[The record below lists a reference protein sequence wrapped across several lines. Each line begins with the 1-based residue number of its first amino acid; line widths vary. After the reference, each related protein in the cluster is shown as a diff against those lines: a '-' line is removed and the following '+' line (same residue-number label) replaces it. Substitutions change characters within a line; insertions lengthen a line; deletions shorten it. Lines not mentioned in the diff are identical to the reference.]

1 MVNFQTKSH
10 LFGRERTLIDLL
22 HQRVENQPHQEAYIF
37 LQDGEIET
45 QRLSY
50 QELEDRVKA
59 IAAHLVSLC
68 SPGDRAL
75 LLYPPG
81 LDFIAGFFACL
92 YAGIIAV
99 PAYPPKRNQKLSR
112 LQGIIRDAEATLLLT
127 TADMFQS
134 IEQYGTNEPTFKNLH
149 WVLTDKIVTS
159 TDDFRPVAVE
169 SNTLA
174 LLQYTSGSTGSPK
187 GVMVSHGNL
196 LHNCTA
202 ILQFLEKSPD
212 VPDVGFSWLPP
223 YHDMGLIGCIL
234 QPVSGGFPLIIMPP
248 MAFLQK
254 PIRWLKAISKYKV
267 TVSAGPNF
275 AYDLCVQNMRP
286 EELENLD
293 LSSWQ
298 LALNG
303 AEPIRAETLE
313 SFTKQFSPYGFRLN
327 SFQPCYGMA
336 ETTLLVTGVKKA
348 EVPKIKVC
356 DAKALEQNQVVTDN
370 TSKNDRKLVSCGH
383 PWFNQ
388 TVAIVNPVSLT
399 ECESGQI
406 GEIWVAGE
414 SVAQGYWNQA
424 KETEK
429 TFHAYLADTGE
440 GPFLRTGDL
449 GFWEN
454 EAGLFV
460 TGRLKD
466 LLVIRG
472 RNHYPQDIEQTVE
485 TSHPAL
491 AYHSSAAFTVEM
503 DGGDVCLEKFEAEV
517 SSDPRQLL
525 SDAERQERTG
535 STFRYDGLRLRL
547 IVVCE
552 VKRTFLRN
560 LDTQEVVKKIRQFVL
575 QEHDLQV
582 YRVLLIK
589 PGTLPKTSSGKIQR
603 FACRENFL
611 SGNLSI
617 VNSESTDIPQRIHL
631 NKYAQQYNVESIQN
645 WISQWLAAKLN
656 IPVESI
662 EQKESFETLGLD
674 SLQVAKFIQD
684 LEAWSGYLLNISTLQ
699 TFGAIA
705 TLAEYLAKELTKQN
719 QQTLTQIPPE
729 YYQFESFPEY
739 TQFQQRLTHIQA
751 LEIPNPYFQTQESLT
766 RDCTQ
771 IQGRTLINFSTYN
784 YLGLSGDPV
793 VSAAAK
799 DAIDRYGTSVGA
811 SRLASG
817 ERLLHRELEQ
827 EIADLIGT
835 EDCIV
840 YVSGHATN
848 VTTIGHLFHPQ
859 DLIFYDALSHNSIL
873 QGCALSGAKAIPFP
887 HNDWQALDEML
898 QDQRQHYRRVL
909 IVIEGIYSMD
919 GDIPDLP
926 RFIELKQ
933 RHKAL
938 LMVDEAH
945 SIGVLGEQGRGIAE
959 FFGIQP
965 TDVDLWMGTLSKAFA
980 SCGGYIAGSVALVS
994 YLKYTAPGFVYSVGL
1009 SPANTAAALA
1019 ALRLLKAEPTRVKTL
1034 QQRSQYFLKLAQ
1046 AQGWNTATSQN
1057 SPIIPIVVGN
1067 SLTCIQ
1073 LSHLLFQAGI
1083 NVQPMIYP
1091 AVANHAARLRFFI
1104 SCLHT
1109 EEQINTAIA
1118 ALAMAFNQVPH
1129 TIEGTEDV

>member
-1 MVNFQTKSH
+1 MAMVDFQTKSH
-10 LFGRERTLIDLL
+10 LFGQKKTLIDLL
-22 HQRVENQPHQEAYIF
+22 HQRVKNQPYQEAYIF

-59 IAAHLVSLC
+59 MAAHLQCLC

-81 LDFIAGFFACL
+81 LDFIAGFFACV

-112 LQGIIRDAEATLLLT
+112 LQAIIRDAEATLLLT
-127 TADMFQS
+127 TADMFQL

-159 TDDFRPVAVE
+159 ADDFTPVAVE

-174 LLQYTSGSTGSPK
+174 LLQYTSGSTGIPK
-187 GVMVSHGNL
+187 GVMVSHRNL

-234 QPVSGGFPLIIMPP
+234 QPLSGGFPLIIMPP

-286 EELENLD
+286 EELEDLD
-293 LSSWQ
+293 LSSWE

-313 SFTKQFSPYGFRLN
+313 SFTRQFSPYGFRLS

-356 DAKALEQNQVVTDN
+356 DAKALEQNQVISDN
-370 TSKNDRKLVSCGH
+370 TTKNDRKLVSCGH

-388 TVAIVNPVSLT
+388 TVTIVNPVSLT
-399 ECESGQI
+399 ECKPGQV

-414 SVAQGYWNQA
+414 SVAQGYWNRP

-449 GFWEN
+449 GFWDD

-472 RNHYPQDIEQTVE
+472 RNYYPQDIEQTVE

-491 AYHSSAAFTVEM
+491 ADHSSAAFCVEM
-503 DGGDVCLEKFEAEV
+503 DAGDVYLEKFGLEETSA
-517 SSDPRQLL
+517 PRQLL

-535 STFRYDGLRLRL
+535 STFRYDGLSLRL

-560 LDTQEVVKKIRQFVL
+560 LNAQEVVKTIRQSVL
-575 QEHDLQV
+575 REHDLQV

-603 FACRENFL
+603 LACRENFL
-611 SGNLSI
+611 SGNFSI
-617 VNSESTDIPQRIHL
+617 VNSESTDIPQPIHL
-631 NKYAQQYNVESIQN
+631 KEYVQEYNIESIQN

-656 IPVESI
+656 IPRESI
-662 EQKESFETLGLD
+662 HQRESFETYGLD

-684 LEAWSGYLLNISTLQ
+684 LEAWSGYLLNIYTLQ
-699 TFGAIA
+699 NCADIA
-705 TLAEYLAKELTKQN
+705 TLAAYLAKELSDQN
-719 QQTLTQIPPE
+719 QQPLTQIPTE
-729 YYQFESFPEY
+729 YYQFQSFPEY
-739 TQFQQRLTHIQA
+739 TQLQQRLTQIQT
-751 LEIPNPYFQTQESLT
+751 LEIPNPYFQMQESLT

-771 IQGRTLINFSTYN
+771 IQGRRLINFSTYN
-784 YLGLSGDPV
+784 YLGLSGDAI

-799 DAIDRYGTSVGA
+799 EAIDRYGTSVGA

-817 ERLLHRELEQ
+817 ERLLHQELER

-848 VTTIGHLFHPQ
+848 VTTIGHLFHSQ

-873 QGCALSGAKAIPFP
+873 QGCTLSGAKAIPFP

-898 QDQRQHYRRVL
+898 QDQRQYYRRVL

-945 SIGVLGEQGRGIAE
+945 SIGVLGEHGRGIAE
-959 FFGIQP
+959 FFGVQP

-1019 ALRLLKAEPTRVKTL
+1019 ALRLLKTEPTKVKTL
-1034 QQRSQYFLKLAQ
+1034 QQRSQYFLNLAQ
-1046 AQGWNTATSQN
+1046 TQGWNTGTSQN

-1073 LSHLLFQAGI
+1073 LSHFLFQAGI

-1109 EEQINTAIA
+1109 EEQINMAIA
-1118 ALAMAFNQVPH
+1118 ALAMAFSQVS
-1129 TIEGTEDV
+1129 TQ

>member
-50 QELEDRVKA
+50 QELEYRVKA
-59 IAAHLVSLC
+59 IAAHLQSLC

-127 TADMFQS
+127 TADMFQL
-134 IEQYGTNEPTFKNLH
+134 IEQYGTNEPTFKDLH
-149 WVLTDKIVTS
+149 WVLTDKILTS
-159 TDDFRPVAVE
+159 ADDFRPVAVE
-169 SNTLA
+169 SNALA

-187 GVMVSHGNL
+187 GVMVSHDNL
-196 LHNCTA
+196 LHNCAA

-212 VPDVGFSWLPP
+212 VRDVGFSWLPP

-293 LSSWQ
+293 LSSWE

-313 SFTKQFSPYGFRLN
+313 SFTKQFSPYGFRLS

-356 DAKALEQNQVVTDN
+356 DAKALEQNQVVTN
-370 TSKNDRKLVSCGH
+370 TTKNDRKLVSCGH

-399 ECESGQI
+399 ECEPGQI

-414 SVAQGYWNQA
+414 SVAQGYWNRA

-449 GFWEN
+449 GFWED

-491 AYHSSAAFTVEM
+491 AYHSSAAFTVEI
-503 DGGDVCLEKFEAEV
+503 DGSDVCLEKFGSEKTSA
-517 SSDPRQLL
+517 PRQLL

-535 STFRYDGLRLRL
+535 STFRYDELRLCL

-560 LDTQEVVKKIRQFVL
+560 LDAQEVVKKIRQSVL

-603 FACRENFL
+603 LACRENFL
-611 SGNLSI
+611 SGNLSF
-617 VNSESTDIPQRIHL
+617 VNSESTDIPQPIYL

-645 WISQWLAAKLN
+645 WICQWLAVKLN

-674 SLQVAKFIQD
+674 SLQVAKFSQD

-705 TLAEYLAKELTKQN
+705 NLAEYLAKELTKQN
-719 QQTLTQIPPE
+719 QQTLTKIPLE
-729 YYQFESFPEY
+729 YYQFEYFPEY

-784 YLGLSGDPV
+784 YLGLSGDPL

-817 ERLLHRELEQ
+817 ERVLHRELEQ

-848 VTTIGHLFHPQ
+848 VTTIGHLFHSQ

-873 QGCALSGAKAIPFP
+873 QGCVLSGAKAIPFP

-909 IVIEGIYSMD
+909 IAIEGIYSMD

-945 SIGVLGEQGRGIAE
+945 SIGVLGKEGRGIAE
-959 FFGIQP
+959 FFGVKP
-965 TDVDLWMGTLSKAFA
+965 PDVDLWMGTLSKAFA
-980 SCGGYIAGSVALVS
+980 SCGGYIAGSKGLVS
-994 YLKYTAPGFVYSVGL
+994 YLKYTVPGFVYSVGL

-1046 AQGWNTATSQN
+1046 AQGWNTATSRN
-1057 SPIIPIVVGN
+1057 SPVIPIVVGN

-1118 ALAMAFNQVPH
+1118 ALAMAFSQVPH
-1129 TIEGTEDV
+1129 TIEGTEDI

>member
-10 LFGRERTLIDLL
+10 FFGQERTLIDLL
-22 HQRVENQPHQEAYIF
+22 QQRVKNQPRQEAYIF

-45 QRLSY
+45 QRLTY
-50 QELEDRVKA
+50 QELEYQVKA
-59 IAAHLVSLC
+59 IAAHLQSLC

-81 LDFIAGFFACL
+81 LDFITGFFACL

-112 LQGIIRDAEATLLLT
+112 LQAIIQDAEATLLLT
-127 TADMFQS
+127 TADMFQL
-134 IEQYGTNEPTFKNLH
+134 IEQYGTNEPTFKHLH
-149 WVLTDKIVTS
+149 WVLTDEIVTS
-159 TDDFRPVAVE
+159 ADDFTPVAVE

-174 LLQYTSGSTGSPK
+174 LLQYTSGSTGTPK

-202 ILQFLEKSPD
+202 ILQFLEKTPD

-254 PIRWLKAISKYKV
+254 PIRWLKAISTYKV

-275 AYDLCVQNMRP
+275 AYDLCVQHMRP

-313 SFTKQFSPYGFRLN
+313 SFTKQFSPYGFRPS
-327 SFQPCYGMA
+327 SFQTCYGMA
-336 ETTLLVTGVKKA
+336 ETTLLVTGVKKG
-348 EVPKIKVC
+348 EVPRIKVC
-356 DAKALEQNQVVTDN
+356 DGKALEQNQVISNN
-370 TSKNDRKLVSCGH
+370 TTKNHRKLVSCGH
-383 PWFNQ
+383 PWLNQ

-399 ECESGQI
+399 ECEPGQV

-414 SVAQGYWNQA
+414 SVAQGYWNRVQ
-424 KETEK
+424 ETEK
-429 TFHAYLADTGE
+429 TFHAYLADTKE

-449 GFWEN
+449 GFWEE

-472 RNHYPQDIEQTVE
+472 RNYYPQDIEQTVE

-491 AYHSSAAFTVEM
+491 GFHSSAAFSVEM
-503 DGGDVCLEKFEAEV
+503 DG
-517 SSDPRQLL
+517 SD
-525 SDAERQERTG
+525 
-535 STFRYDGLRLRL
+535 RL

-552 VKRTFLRN
+552 VKRTYLRN
-560 LDTQEVVKKIRQFVL
+560 LDVQEVVKKIRQCVL

-582 YRVLLIK
+582 YRVLLLK

-603 FACRENFL
+603 FACRENFISGTL
-611 SGNLSI
+611 SF
-617 VNSESTDIPQRIHL
+617 VNSESTDIPQTIHF
-631 NKYAQQYNVESIQN
+631 NNFAQEYSIESIQN
-645 WISQWLAAKLN
+645 WICQWLAAKLH
-656 IPVESI
+656 IPIQSI
-662 EQKESFETLGLD
+662 DQKESFETYGLD

-699 TFGAIA
+699 KFAAIA
-705 TLAEYLAKELTKQN
+705 NLAEYLAGELTNLN
-719 QQTLTQIPPE
+719 QQPLTQIPPE

-739 TQFQQRLTHIQA
+739 TQLQQRLKHIQT
-751 LEIPNPYFQTQESLT
+751 LEIPNPYFQIQESLT
-766 RDCTQ
+766 RDYTQ
-771 IQGRTLINFSTYN
+771 IQGRILINYSTYN
-784 YLGLSGDPV
+784 YLGLSGDPT

-799 DAIDRYGTSVGA
+799 DAIERYGTSVGA

-848 VTTIGHLFHPQ
+848 VTTIGHLFHSQ

-887 HNDWQALDEML
+887 HNDWQALDRML

-959 FFGIQP
+959 FFGVKP
-965 TDVDLWMGTLSKAFA
+965 AHVDLWMGTLSKAFA

-1019 ALRLLKAEPTRVKTL
+1019 ALRLLKAQPTRVKTL
-1034 QQRSQYFLKLAQ
+1034 KERSQYFLKLAQ

-1073 LSHLLFQAGI
+1073 LSHLLFQRGI

-1091 AVANHAARLRFFI
+1091 AVANDAARLRFFI

-1109 EEQINTAIA
+1109 EEQINMAIA
-1118 ALAMAFNQVPH
+1118 ALALGFAQVPH
-1129 TIEGTEDV
+1129 STVGAHS